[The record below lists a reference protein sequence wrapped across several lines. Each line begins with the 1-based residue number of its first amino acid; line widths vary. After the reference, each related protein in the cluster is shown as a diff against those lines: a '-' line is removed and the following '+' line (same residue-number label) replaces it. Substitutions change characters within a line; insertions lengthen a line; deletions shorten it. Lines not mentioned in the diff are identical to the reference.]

1 MDNLSSVTVSLP
13 LNSTM
18 RSEAEFVEQAE
29 LARSSLQQF
38 AAVKDFNNADELKI
52 SALHKLIKTT
62 VILLFS
68 YFSSFSKLFLASV

>member
-29 LARSSLQQF
+29 LARTSLQQF
-38 AAVKDFNNADELKI
+38 VAVKDFNNADDLKI
-52 SALHKLIKTT
+52 GALNKLIKDT
-62 VILLFS
+62 VILIIFI
-68 YFSSFSKLFLASV
+68 FSFSN